1 MGERAKEGSGIGTK
15 RATRT
20 VRIQLSRVLPGLAL
34 VLAVGAVAVRLMSGP
49 RLDGPMIL
57 GAAGAAL
64 LLAIDMLLRPAAAVI
79 SAALDSEPLKELL
92 DSAGPMGMA
101 VGLDG
106 RFTYL
111 NPAAERMLCYNAA
124 ELKNLA
130 HAAEILA
137 PGQAE
142 RLVQEML
149 RLRAGAKASPVSAD
163 ELLAAFMESVSSLP
177 PSQVPSFEA
186 QLCRKDGV
194 IIPVTLHISAVR
206 DGSGALTGLV
216 AMALDQSAVLKQEQ
230 AVRESQERYRD
241 LFENSSEM
249 IATLSPGGQFLYAN
263 PAWKR
268 CFGLDNA
275 ALLNLDSFEEVC
287 GSGSRAEVAALFRR
301 VLDGEVVDRAP
312 LRNHTAD
319 GRVLEL
325 ELTLSQRQKAGNPL
339 AVRCLLRDVTQQ
351 KQREHRLALQ
361 LVVSQIVGE
370 NASPESAAMRILE
383 ALCSSQGWDVALKWE
398 VNAEENR
405 LEFCTAW
412 GAPGK
417 RTESLVPESLGLTMA
432 RGDALRA

>member
-15 RATRT
+15 RATWT
-20 VRIQLSRVLPGLAL
+20 VRIQLSRVLPVLAL
-34 VLAVGAVAVRLMSGP
+34 VLAVGAVRRAA
-49 RLDGPMIL
+49 LDGPMIL
-57 GAAGAAL
+57 SAAGAAL

-92 DSAGPMGMA
+92 DSAGPMVMA

-130 HAAEILA
+130 HAGEILA

-268 CFGLDNA
+268 CFGLDNVPPRAGWRGGGPRA
-275 ALLNLDSFEEVC
+275 AAQPY
-287 GSGSRAEVAALFRR
+287 GRRARFGIGTDPEPAAKGRQSAGGALPAARR
-301 VLDGEVVDRAP
+301 DPTEAARAP
-312 LRNHTAD
+312 PGPAI
-319 GRVLEL
+319 GRKPDRRRKCF
-325 ELTLSQRQKAGNPL
+325 S
-339 AVRCLLRDVTQQ
+339 
-351 KQREHRLALQ
+351 
-361 LVVSQIVGE
+361 
-370 NASPESAAMRILE
+370 RI
-383 ALCSSQGWDVALKWE
+383 G
-398 VNAEENR
+398 
-405 LEFCTAW
+405 
-412 GAPGK
+412 
-417 RTESLVPESLGLTMA
+417 
-432 RGDALRA
+432 GDADS